1 MFATTIA
8 VIAICVL
15 SYFLGTFPS
24 AIMVAT
30 SKGLDITHI
39 GSGNPGTSNI
49 ARAMGWKYGALVFVM
64 DAGKGSIATAIGM
77 FISDRRLGYLCGAV
91 AIIGHMFPVQRKFK
105 GGKGVA
111 TGAGIIFV
119 MYFFVMLLLSVMW
132 VISLKLT
139 KKASIGSILLL
150 PLLPI
155 LFALAGAPAWE
166 IWTTIGLGVIIEI
179 RHTANIKRL
188 LSGNEP
194 PVSGASI

>member
-1 MFATTIA
+1 MFATTVA

-139 KKASIGSILLL
+139 KKHRLVRFCYCPYFLFYLLL
-150 PLLPI
+150 S
-155 LFALAGAPAWE
+155 ALQHGRY
-166 IWTTIGLGVIIEI
+166 GQRLGSE
-179 RHTANIKRL
+179 
-188 LSGNEP
+188 
-194 PVSGASI
+194 